1 MSRAGHTP
9 QPAAAPHRAAAFLLT
24 DEATV
29 AETIGQAASVLRRAE
44 LDTPRL
50 DAEVLL
56 AHALGIGRPALLA
69 RLHDPL
75 PASARTAFVELIHR
89 RLHHEPVA
97 YLTGHK
103 EFYGLG
109 FYVDHRVLI
118 PRPET
123 ELLVER
129 AIALRTTYYAM
140 RHSQPRIVDVGTGS
154 ACIAVALA
162 AHLPQ
167 ARVYATDASTEALE
181 VARINVERH
190 TARDRVHLTRSDLL
204 DDLEPDLRFDII
216 VANLPYVAEPVL
228 AHLPPDVRDYE
239 PVERALAAGPDG
251 LNLIRRLLAQAPA
264 RLRRGGAV
272 LLEIGAEQGAAV
284 SALARRHF
292 PDAEARVLHDLAGLD
307 RVVEILTD

>member
-24 DEATV
+24 AGATV
-29 AETIGQAASVLRRAE
+29 AETIGQATSALHRAE
-44 LDTPRL
+44 LGTPRL

-56 AHALGIGRPALLA
+56 AHALGISRPALLA

-75 PASARTAFVELIHR
+75 PATARTAFVELVNR

-103 EFYGLG
+103 EFYGLD
-109 FYVDHRVLI
+109 FLVDHRVLI

-129 AIALRTTYYAM
+129 AIAIRNTQYAM
-140 RHSQPRIVDVGTGS
+140 QHSQPYIADVGTGS
-154 ACIAVALA
+154 GCIAVVLA
-162 AHLPQ
+162 THLPQ
-167 ARVYATDASTEALE
+167 ARIYATDVSPEALE
-181 VARINVERH
+181 AARINVERH
-190 TARDRVHLTRSDLL
+190 TVRERVHLTRSHLL

-216 VANLPYVAEPVL
+216 VANLPYVAESEW
-228 AHLPPDVRDYE
+228 AQLPPGVRDYE

-292 PDAEARVLHDLAGLD
+292 PDAEVRVRQDLAGLD
-307 RVVEILTD
+307 RVVEILTS